1 MPIRLRLLKG
11 ATALLYIGPL
21 FAGISG
27 MGLGV
32 IAPFVAIFVVWLLV
46 LRPEQWPAA
55 PEEWLTAGALGAVVT
70 QILSQILLVCVLLGI
85 GRGIG
90 AVAGFLPVVNPI
102 FPLAVSF
109 LAIPLCRV
117 LWDARA
123 AADEGLFLDDEAA
136 AAEAPRALAE
146 AGAAIVPLLN
156 LPDSAPDKEV
166 ATAITRAMTLHG
178 AGLRLE
184 ALVAALARPNRS
196 HAALRRGLVLW
207 SSEPEIVASG
217 LVPNGMAHGFA
228 IAAGNGDLLRLYAP
242 RALALIAAFPD
253 RAPDFPTAAQLR
265 QAATDAG
272 SDPASDLPAHLR
284 ADLRDGLTALAR
296 AVDQA
301 QGETAPTDSA
311 EPSLMVRDGV
321 VTPFARSA

>member
-1 MPIRLRLLKG
+1 MPFRLRLLKG
-11 ATALLYIGPL
+11 ATALLYVGPM

-32 IAPFVAIFVVWLLV
+32 LSPFVAIFLVWLLV
-46 LRPEQWPAA
+46 LRPEQWPST
-55 PEEWLTAGALGAVVT
+55 PDEWLTPAALGAVLT
-70 QILSQILLVCVLLGI
+70 LLLSQILLVCVLLGI

-90 AVAGFLPVVNPI
+90 AAAGFLPVVNPL

-109 LAIPLCRV
+109 VAIPLCRV

-123 AADEGLFLDDEAA
+123 AANEGVFLDDAA
-136 AAEAPRALAE
+136 EAAEAPRALAE

-156 LPDSAPDKEV
+156 LADNAPDADV
-166 ATAITRAMTLHG
+166 NAAMSRAMTAMG
-178 AGLRLE
+178 ASLRLD
-184 ALVAALARPNRS
+184 ALVAALARPSRS
-196 HAALRRGLVLW
+196 HAALRRALVLW

-217 LVPNGMAHGFA
+217 AVPSGMANAFA
-228 IAAGNGDLLRLYAP
+228 ITGGDGDLLRLYVP

-253 RAPDFPTAAQLR
+253 RAADFPSAAQLR
-265 QAATDAG
+265 RAATDAG

-296 AVDQA
+296 AVEHAQIGASLQA
-301 QGETAPTDSA
+301 TSPA
-311 EPSLMVRDGV
+311 EPALG
-321 VTPFARSA
+321 TFARTA

>member
-11 ATALLYIGPL
+11 ATALLYVGPM

-27 MGLGV
+27 MGFGV
-32 IAPFVAIFVVWLLV
+32 LAPFVAIFVVWLLV
-46 LRPEQWPAA
+46 LRPEQWPAT

-70 QILSQILLVCVLLGI
+70 QVLSQILLVCVLLGI

-123 AADEGLFLDDEAA
+123 AADQGLFLDDEAA

-156 LPDSAPDKEV
+156 LPDNASDAV
-166 ATAITRAMTLHG
+166 VSTALASAMTLHG
-178 AGLRLE
+178 ASLRLE
-184 ALVAALARPNRS
+184 ALVAALAMPNRS

-207 SSEPEIVASG
+207 TSEPEIVASG
-217 LVPNGMAHGFA
+217 AVPMGMAHGFS
-228 IAAGNGDLLRLYAP
+228 IAAGNGDLLRLYVP

-253 RAPDFPTAAQLR
+253 RASDFPSADQLR
-265 QAATDAG
+265 KAAADAG

-301 QGETAPTDSA
+301 QGETAQGSGTDPVDHRQA
-311 EPSLMVRDGV
+311 AV